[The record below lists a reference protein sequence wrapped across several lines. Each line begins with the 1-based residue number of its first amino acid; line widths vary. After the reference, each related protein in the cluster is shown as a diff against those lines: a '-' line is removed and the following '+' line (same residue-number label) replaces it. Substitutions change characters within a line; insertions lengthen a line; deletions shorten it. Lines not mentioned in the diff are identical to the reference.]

1 MKHLLI
7 FAAALLFM
15 VGCGSNNKKAEE
27 VQEVLTVD
35 AQSPVYTL
43 DSLLAHAESLLEQR
57 VTVIGSVTHTCK
69 HAGKRCFIVGTDPN
83 LTMRIEAKGEIGGF
97 NRELVGSEL
106 AITGVLKER
115 RLTQEYIAE
124 AEKEVNEKAA
134 QEDGSAETCAAE
146 LSNIQGMKDWMKA
159 NNKDYYAIYYMDGE
173 SYEVVEE

>member
-1 MKHLLI
+1 MKHVLI
-7 FAAALLFM
+7 FAAALLLM
-15 VGCGSNNKKAEE
+15 VSCGNNKKTEE

-43 DSLLAHAESLLEQR
+43 DSLLANAENLLEQR

-69 HAGKRCFIVGTDPN
+69 HAGKRCFIVGDDPK

-106 AITGVLKER
+106 AITGILKER

-134 QEDGSAETCAAE
+134 KEDGSAETCAAE

-173 SYEVVEE
+173 SFEVVE